1 MDLIYDFPTV
11 DGPQGTPEHPDIFA
25 SGTVTTIAPAL
36 EQSGWF
42 GIAFTEHPAPP
53 HRWLANGGHQS
64 LDPLIALGHAAAVTT
79 SLRLLSF
86 LVVAPYRNPLMLGK
100 AAASVDL
107 LSGGRLILGIGTG
120 YLKGEFRALGADF
133 EERNALFEEALD
145 VLPRF
150 WSGEPLSHEG
160 LHWSASDAQCSPA
173 SVQQPIPIW
182 IGGNARITRERVA
195 TRAQGWM
202 PLIAP
207 ASVVSFTRTPAVD
220 GLDDL
225 AAKISAMKDLA
236 GDRGGGL
243 DILYTYRDE
252 GLMADPSAEHGRHQE
267 AMGQL
272 RDAGVTHTAVSVPK
286 GMSPGQNLDWIAA
299 VPQALG

>member
-11 DGPQGTPEHPDIFA
+11 DGAEGTPDHPDLLA
-25 SGTVTTIAPAL
+25 SGTIGDIAPAL
-36 EQSGWF
+36 EQTGWF
-42 GIAFTEHPAPP
+42 GLAFTEHPAPP
-53 HRWLANGGHQS
+53 QRWLANGGHQS

-86 LVVAPYRNPLMLGK
+86 LVVAPYRNPLLLGK
-100 AAASVDL
+100 AAATVDV

-120 YLKGEFRALGADF
+120 YLKAEFRALGADF

-150 WSGEPLSHEG
+150 WTGDPLAYDG
-160 LHWSASDAQCSPA
+160 RHWSAADAMCSPP

-182 IGGNARITRERVA
+182 IGGNARVTRERVA
-195 TRAQGWM
+195 KKAQGWM

-207 ASVVSFTRTPAVD
+207 PSVAPFTRTPAVE
-220 GLDDL
+220 GIEDL
-225 AAKISAMKDLA
+225 AVKIAAMKDLA
-236 GDRGGGL
+236 GDRASTL
-243 DILYTYRDE
+243 DVLYTYRDE
-252 GLMADPSAEHGRHQE
+252 GLMADPTAQQDRHQE

-272 RDAGVTHTAVSVPK
+272 RDAGVTHTAVHVPK
-286 GMSPGQNLDWIAA
+286 GMSPAQNLDWISA
-299 VPQALG
+299 VPEALR